1 MTADTIAINQMMDQF
16 DGHHSVWL
24 FGYGSLIYKADFP
37 YLQRRPASIANWTRR
52 FWQGSHDHRGTPEAP
67 GRVVTV
73 IEQAGAICHGMAYLV
88 TPEVFAHL
96 DHREKNGYLR
106 LAMPITFDDN
116 QDDKQDGGGRDDNRD
131 SETSANGSDNDR
143 NANSGAHGR
152 NANGDDNANGNGNDS
167 VIGLVYI
174 ATPDNTAFLGE
185 ASEQEIARHIARSAG
200 PSGPNSDYLNHL
212 ASSLRELGRHD
223 QHVFEIERHL
233 AALDAAPPA
242 PPFKSPSE

>member
-1 MTADTIAINQMMDQF
+1 MLALPLFYNSGMTADTIAINQLMDKF

-37 YLQRRPASIANWTRR
+37 YLQRRPASIAGWTRR

-67 GRVVTV
+67 GRVVTL
-73 IEQAGAICHGMAYLV
+73 IEEPGAICHGMAYLI

-106 LAMPITFDDN
+106 LPLSITFEDED
-116 QDDKQDGGGRDDNRD
+116 
-131 SETSANGSDNDR
+131 E
-143 NANSGAHGR
+143 
-152 NANGDDNANGNGNDS
+152 
-167 VIGLVYI
+167 VEGLVYI
-174 ATPDNTAFLGE
+174 ATPDNTAFLGA
-185 ASEQEIARHIARSAG
+185 ASEQEIAAHIARAAG

-212 ASSLRELGRHD
+212 ASALRELGRHD

-233 AALDAAPPA
+233 AELQS
-242 PPFKSPSE
+242 K